1 MAHSQTRDG
10 TPHPDPSNSLSVGSS
25 PLFFR
30 ILLNGGEIEQ
40 VLLYYLKGYG
50 PEEIAEQFPALSLD
64 QINATIVYYQQN
76 QAKIDDYLASLKTWQ
91 ERRYLKFL
99 ANPLPIVQ
107 RLRSLK

>member
-1 MAHSQTRDG
+1 MKLEDYFDFVA
-10 TPHPDPSNSLSVGSS
+10 PDQICLKGKPIG
-25 PLFFR
+25 
-30 ILLNGGEIEQ
+30 IEQ
-40 VLLYYLKGYG
+40 VLLHYLKGDG
-50 PEEIAEQFPALSLD
+50 PEEIAEQVPALTLD

-91 ERRYLKFL
+91 ERRYLKYL